1 MPTSASVRI
10 STSVATASIAS
21 PSTATTS
28 AAMENAW
35 AAPLPRTYFVAG
47 FRVEHARDTLGHS
60 TWTCDCADFARSRNA
75 GSEEGCEHTR
85 RIAAA
90 AELDRLLRTP
100 GLIMPTACY

>member
-1 MPTSASVRI
+1 MPMSDSTMT
-10 STSVATASIAS
+10 TSVATANIAA
-21 PSTATTS
+21 PTTASTS

-35 AAPLPRTYFVAG
+35 TAPLPRTYFVAG
-47 FRVEHARDTLGHS
+47 FRVQHVRDTHGHS
-60 TWTCDCADFARSRNA
+60 SWTCDCAEFARAQRA
-75 GSEEGCEHTR
+75 GIEIGCSHTQ